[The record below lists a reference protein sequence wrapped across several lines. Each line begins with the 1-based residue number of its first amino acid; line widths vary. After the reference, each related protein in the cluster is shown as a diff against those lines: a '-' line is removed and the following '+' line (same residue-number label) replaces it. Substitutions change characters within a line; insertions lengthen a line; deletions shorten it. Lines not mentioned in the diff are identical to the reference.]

1 MLRAMGKSRTARASS
16 APRAAERQPG
26 FAAFFADERGQAAT
40 EYILVVGLFVLFV
53 AVSYNAIQGSL
64 RDLVNR
70 VVGLL
75 SGPGI

>member
-1 MLRAMGKSRTARASS
+1 MLRATGKSCTARASS
-16 APRAAERQPG
+16 APRAAERWPA
-26 FAAFFADERGQAAT
+26 FAIFFADERGQAAT
-40 EYILVVGLFVLFV
+40 EYILVVGLFVLFI

-64 RDLVNR
+64 RNLVDR